1 MDRSRLEKGGN
12 MRGISEER
20 LRELFEE
27 YQHRFLSS
35 QLEKMYEP
43 HAVMNNIHAL
53 LDECQELNSW
63 QPIESAP
70 KDREIVVFAPG
81 CQGLNPIITICK
93 WHESAG
99 FCIDELRQ
107 PTLWMEVPK

>member
-1 MDRSRLEKGGN
+1 

-20 LRELFEE
+20 LGELFKE
-27 YQHRFLSS
+27 YQHKFLSS

-43 HAVMNNIHAL
+43 HAIMNTLQVL
-53 LDECQELNSW
+53 LDECQELNQW
-63 QPIESAP
+63 QPIDENTP

-81 CQGLNPIITICK
+81 YQGLNPIITICK

-107 PTLWMEVPK
+107 PTLWLGYRNDSLHQPIY